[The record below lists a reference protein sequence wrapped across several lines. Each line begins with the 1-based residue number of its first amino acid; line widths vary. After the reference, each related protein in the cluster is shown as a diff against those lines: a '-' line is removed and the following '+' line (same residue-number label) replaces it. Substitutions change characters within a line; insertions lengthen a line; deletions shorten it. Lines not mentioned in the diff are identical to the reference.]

1 MSKNTSVVGFP
12 RIGEQRELKKVLE
25 NFWSKKCDF
34 NEVITIA
41 STLKEKHWRYQKDA
55 GIEYIS
61 SNDFSLYEK
70 SVKEEESRRYAM
82 QKDIYSTLMKMP
94 KI

>member
-1 MSKNTSVVGFP
+1 M
-12 RIGEQRELKKVLE
+12 
-25 NFWSKKCDF
+25 
-34 NEVITIA
+34 A
-41 STLKEKHWRYQKDA
+41 H
-55 GIEYIS
+55 
-61 SNDFSLYEK
+61 DFSLYEK